1 MHFNN
6 IKIRYKIFL
15 LAVLIILL
23 FSLFISFYVIPTT
36 LEIIR
41 DRTEIK
47 LQELVAIPISIL
59 EKYQLAVENNAL
71 TLEAAQASAKE
82 EIRALRYDNGVGY
95 FWINDTQEPI
105 PTMIMHPI
113 SVKLEGLVLDDP
125 KFNVA
130 EGAVKNIFGAFV
142 ASTKSDRYGLVEYP
156 WPKPTG
162 DGVTTDQPKLSLVTR
177 FQPWNWIVGTGIYI
191 DDLKV
196 IERSISL
203 RVLITTVVII
213 LASILS
219 AFAIVLPLNRSL
231 KTIVADT
238 EAYSRYD
245 FKNPIRLAQQDEIG
259 EVARAVNKVATGLK
273 QLLHNIQDISKEI
286 SDGAIHITSDVGSL
300 NKSSDKTSSRATDIA
315 VVIEETASSADNVR
329 HTVEEA
335 KIAIESVAIKASE
348 GSDQVHEIQARAEKL
363 QSEAEQ
369 SSVHATRI
377 YLNAKHK
384 IESAIDSMKVVSQ
397 VHNLL
402 NSILSITSQTNLLAL
417 NASIE
422 AARAGDAGRGFAV
435 VAQEIGKL
443 SDASA
448 NMVAEIQETVKS
460 IDEAVGTLV
469 KDSQDLVGFME
480 ATVLGDYDKLKGIG
494 EQYMA
499 DAIAFNAMMMDLSAT
514 SQELASSMETVNA
527 SVTEVAIASN
537 KGAEGVRD
545 ILDLANTVNQSTL
558 DIVKITEINK
568 GLIVELEALLS
579 KFQV

>member
-41 DRTEIK
+41 DRTEVK
-47 LQELVAIPISIL
+47 LQEFVAIPISIL
-59 EKYQLAVENNAL
+59 EKYQLAVESNTL

-113 SVKLEGLVLDDP
+113 SVQLEGQVLDDP

-142 ASTKSDRYGLVEYP
+142 ANTKSERYGIVEYP
-156 WPKPTG
+156 WPKPSG

-196 IERSISL
+196 IERSISF

-259 EVARAVNKVATGLK
+259 EVAIAVNKVATGLK

-384 IESAIDSMKVVSQ
+384 IEAAIDSMKVVSQ

-460 IDEAVGTLV
+460 IDDAVGTLV

-480 ATVLGDYDKLKGIG
+480 ATVLGDYDKLKRIG

-499 DAIAFNAMMMDLSAT
+499 DAVAFNAMMMDLSAT
-514 SQELASSMETVNA
+514 SEELASSMETVNA

-545 ILDLANTVNQSTL
+545 ILDLANTVSQSTL
-558 DIVKITEINK
+558 DIVKITETNK

-579 KFQV
+579 KFHV

>member
-41 DRTEIK
+41 DRTEVK
-47 LQELVAIPISIL
+47 LQEFVAIPISIL
-59 EKYQLAVENNAL
+59 EKYQLAVESNTL

-113 SVKLEGLVLDDP
+113 SVQLEGQVLDDP

-142 ASTKSDRYGLVEYP
+142 ANTKSERYGIVEYP
-156 WPKPTG
+156 WPKPSG

-196 IERSISL
+196 IERSISF

-245 FKNPIRLAQQDEIG
+245 FKNPIRLVQQDEIG
-259 EVARAVNKVATGLK
+259 EVAIAVNKVATGLK

-384 IESAIDSMKVVSQ
+384 IEAAIDSMKVVSQ

-460 IDEAVGTLV
+460 IDDAVGTLV

-480 ATVLGDYDKLKGIG
+480 ATVLGDYDKLKRIG

-499 DAIAFNAMMMDLSAT
+499 DAVAFNAMMMDLSAT
-514 SQELASSMETVNA
+514 SEELASSMETVNA

-545 ILDLANTVNQSTL
+545 ILDLANTVSQSTL
-558 DIVKITEINK
+558 DIVKITETNK

-579 KFQV
+579 KFHV